1 MSKEKMNIEVS
12 GVEVTIKGQKI
23 KLTVQEAR
31 DLARALNGLLG
42 ISIGTTWWYPTT
54 VTGSICA
61 STSNAVSGA

>member
-42 ISIGTTWWYPTT
+42 ISIGTTWWYPAT

-61 STSNAVSGA
+61 SASNAVSGA